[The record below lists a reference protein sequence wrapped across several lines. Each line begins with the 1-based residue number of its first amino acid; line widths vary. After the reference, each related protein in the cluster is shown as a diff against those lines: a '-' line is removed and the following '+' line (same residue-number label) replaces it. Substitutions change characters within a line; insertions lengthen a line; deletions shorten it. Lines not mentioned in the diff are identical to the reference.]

1 MSSLLRVW
9 CVAML
14 CGVCANAVAAEM
26 PRIVQDQGRYSL
38 YVDGK
43 PYFILGGQIHNSSAW
58 PAVLPE
64 VWPALEFIHANTVE
78 APVYW
83 EQLEAQPGQFDFA
96 NVDAV
101 IDGARAHKL
110 HVVFLWFATWKNARC
125 HYVPDWIKT
134 DTVHYPRLVDANGR
148 LTDSL
153 SPLGTATLE
162 ADEHAFAALM
172 HHIKQVDGDQHTVLM
187 VQVENESG
195 SLDSVRDFSPLAQK
209 LYTSAV
215 PEELLRKL
223 SLRAGTWE
231 QVFGS
236 SAAEKFQAYEVARYI
251 DQVAAAGKH
260 EYALPMYVNVWIR
273 SPDDLEPDPPRSYP
287 SGGATDVV
295 LDLWKAVTPSIDLI
309 GPDMY
314 GSGDSNYRHVMS
326 AYRRP
331 DNALFVPENNNEAVF
346 ARYPFTVLG
355 EGGIGFTVWG
365 IDHVNTRTDIEQP
378 TAAAF
383 PELIPFERTF
393 RLLSSMT
400 PEELSRLTFA
410 GLVKTS
416 LEGEDATTHVMEF
429 GKWKAIATYGRHD
442 SGGKSPTTQP
452 TGVVLVAQLSRMSFL
467 VTGFGARIE
476 FNLAHPGLKERWQIM
491 KVEEGVYEGGPWKV
505 RRLLNGD
512 ECDFGVEF
520 GDEGRIIHMKLG
532 TY

>member
-1 MSSLLRVW
+1 MGSVTFGS
-9 CVAML
+9 
-14 CGVCANAVAAEM
+14 EI
-26 PRIVQDQGRYSL
+26 PRIVEDHGRHAL
-38 YVDGK
+38 YVDGQ
-43 PYFILGGQIHNSSAW
+43 PYFVLGGQIHNSSAW
-58 PAVLPE
+58 PAVLPQ

-83 EQLEAQPGQFDFA
+83 EQLEPQPGKFDFT

-101 IDGARAHKL
+101 IRQARDHKM
-110 HVVFLWFATWKNARC
+110 HVIFLWFGTWKNARC
-125 HYVPDWIKT
+125 HYVPEWIKS
-134 DTVHYPRLVDANGR
+134 DTVRYPRLVDANGR

-153 SPLGTATLE
+153 SPFGTATLD

-172 HHIKQVDGDQHTVLM
+172 HHIKQEDGDQRTVLM
-187 VQVENESG
+187 VQVENEAG
-195 SLDSVRDFSPLAQK
+195 SLDSVRDFSPAAEK

-215 PEELLRKL
+215 PEELVRRLNLR
-223 SLRAGTWE
+223 SGTWA

-236 SAAEKFQAYEVARYI
+236 SAAEKFQAYAVARYI
-251 DQVAAAGKH
+251 DQVAAAGKR
-260 EYALPMYVNVWIR
+260 EYPLPMYVNVWIR

-295 LDLWKAVTPSIDLI
+295 LDLWKATAHSIDLI

-314 GSGDSNYRHVMS
+314 GSGDANYRSVMS

-346 ARYPFTVLG
+346 SRYPFTVLG

-378 TAAAF
+378 TSAAF
-383 PELIPFERTF
+383 PELVPFERTF
-393 RLLSSMT
+393 RLLASMHA
-400 PEELSRLTFA
+400 ELSRLTFE
-410 GLVKTS
+410 GKVKTS
-416 LEGEDATTHVMEF
+416 LEGEDASTHVMEF
-429 GKWKAIATYGRHD
+429 GDWKAIATFGRHE
-442 SGGKSPTTQP
+442 SNANSASTEP
-452 TGVVLVAQLSRMSFL
+452 TGVLLVAQLGPNEFL

-476 FNLAHPGLKERWQIM
+476 FILAHPGLTERWQIM
-491 KVEEGVYEGGPWKV
+491 KAEEGIYVDGRWKV

-512 ECDFGVEF
+512 ECDFGVDF
-520 GDEGRIIHMKLG
+520 GEAGRIVHFRLG

>member
-1 MSSLLRVW
+1 MSSLLRMCGV
-9 CVAML
+9 VMI
-14 CGVCANAVAAEM
+14 CGVCGNAVASEM
-26 PRIVQDQGRYSL
+26 PKIVQDHGRYSL
-38 YVDGK
+38 YVDGE

-58 PAVLPE
+58 PAVLPQ

-83 EQLEAQPGQFDFA
+83 EQLEPKPGQFDFT

-101 IDGARAHKL
+101 VGQAREHNL
-110 HVVFLWFATWKNARC
+110 HVIFLWFGTWKNARC

-153 SPLGTATLE
+153 SPLGTATLD
-162 ADEHAFAALM
+162 ADERAFAALM
-172 HHIKQVDGDQHTVLM
+172 RHIRQADEDRHTVLM

-195 SLDSVRDFSPLAQK
+195 SLDSVRDFSPVAQK
-209 LYTSAV
+209 LYASPV
-215 PEELLRKL
+215 PEELVGKLTLRP
-223 SLRAGTWE
+223 GTWE

-236 SAAEKFQAYEVARYI
+236 SAAEKFQAYAVAHYI
-251 DQVAAAGKH
+251 DQVAAAGKR
-260 EYALPMYVNVWIR
+260 EYPLPMYVNVWIR

-295 LDLWKAVTPSIDLI
+295 LDLWKAVTHSIDLI

-314 GSGDSNYRHVMS
+314 GSGDNNYRRVVS
-326 AYRRP
+326 TYRRP
-331 DNALFVPENNNEAVF
+331 DNALFVPENNNEAIF

-365 IDHVNTRTDIEQP
+365 VDHVNLRTDIEQP
-378 TAAAF
+378 TAVNF
-383 PELIPFERTF
+383 LELLPFERAF
-393 RLLSSMT
+393 RLLSSMHH
-400 PEELSRLTFA
+400 EISRLTFA
-410 GLVKTS
+410 GKVKAS
-416 LEGEDATTHVMEF
+416 LEGEDATTHIMEF
-429 GKWKAIATYGRHD
+429 GNWKAIAIFGRHP
-442 SGGKSPTTQP
+442 SSGKSTGNQP
-452 TGVVLVAQLSRMSFL
+452 TGVLLVAQLSPDEFM
-467 VTGFGARIE
+467 VTGFDARIE
-476 FNLAHPGLKERWQIM
+476 FNLSHPGPKERWQII

-512 ECDFGVEF
+512 ECDFGVDF
-520 GDEGRIIHMKLG
+520 GDQGRIIHVKLG

>member
-1 MSSLLRVW
+1 MSLLLRGWWAAVLCW
-9 CVAML
+9 VCV
-14 CGVCANAVAAEM
+14 NAVASEM
-26 PRIVQDQGRYSL
+26 PRIVEDHGRFSL
-38 YVDGK
+38 YVDGE

-58 PAVLPE
+58 PAVLPQ

-83 EQLEAQPGQFDFA
+83 EQLEPQPGHFDFA

-101 IDGARAHKL
+101 LDGARAHKL
-110 HVVFLWFATWKNARC
+110 HVIFLWFGTWKNARC

-148 LTDSL
+148 RTDSL

-162 ADEHAFAALM
+162 ADKHAFAALM
-172 HHIKQVDGDQHTVLM
+172 HHIKQVDGGQHTVLM
-187 VQVENESG
+187 MQVENESG
-195 SLDSVRDFSPLAQK
+195 SLDAVRDFSPFAQK
-209 LYTSAV
+209 LYESAV
-215 PEELLRKL
+215 PEELIQKL
-223 SLRAGTWE
+223 NLRAGTWA

-236 SAAEKFQAYEVARYI
+236 SAAEKFQAYSVSRYI

-295 LDLWKAVTPSIDLI
+295 LDLWKAVTHSIDLI

-314 GSGDSNYRHVMS
+314 GSGDNNYRRVMA

-331 DNALFVPENNNEAVF
+331 DNPLFVPENNNEAIF

-355 EGGIGFTVWG
+355 EEGIGFTVWG
-365 IDHVNTRTDIEQP
+365 VDHVNTRTDIEPP

-383 PELIPFERTF
+383 AELVPFERTF
-393 RLLSSMT
+393 RLLSSMHR
-400 PEELSRLTFA
+400 ELSRLTFA
-410 GLVKTS
+410 GKVKTS
-416 LEGEDATTHVMEF
+416 LEGEDTATHIMEF
-429 GKWKAIATYGRHD
+429 GNWKAIATFGRHE
-442 SGGKSPTTQP
+442 SGGKPASNQP
-452 TGVVLVAQLSRMSFL
+452 TGAVLVAQLSADEFL
-467 VTGFGARIE
+467 VTGFSTRIE
-476 FNLAHPGLKERWQIM
+476 FNLAHPGLNERWQIM
-491 KVEEGVYEGGPWKV
+491 KVEEGVYEDGEWKV

-512 ECDFGVEF
+512 ECDFGVDF
-520 GDEGRIIHMKLG
+520 GEEGRIIHIKLG

>member
-1 MSSLLRVW
+1 MSFLLRVW
-9 CVAML
+9 CVAVL
-14 CGVCANAVAAEM
+14 CGVYSTAVASEM
-26 PRIVQDQGRYSL
+26 PRIVQDQGRHGL
-38 YVDGK
+38 YVDGE

-58 PAVLPE
+58 PAVLPQ

-83 EQLEAQPGQFDFA
+83 EQLELQPGQFDFT
-96 NVDAV
+96 NVDAIIEQARVHKMHV
-101 IDGARAHKL
+101 I
-110 HVVFLWFATWKNARC
+110 FLWFGTWKNARC

-172 HHIKQVDGDQHTVLM
+172 RHIKQVDGDQHTVLM

-195 SLDSVRDFSPLAQK
+195 SLDAVRDFSPLAQK
-209 LYTSAV
+209 FYSSAV
-215 PEELLRKL
+215 PEEVVQKL
-223 SLRAGTWE
+223 NLRAGTWE

-236 SAAEKFQAYEVARYI
+236 SAAEKFQAYSVAHFI

-260 EYALPMYVNVWIR
+260 EYPLPMYVNVWIR
-273 SPDDLEPDPPRSYP
+273 APDDLEPDPPRSYP

-295 LDLWKAVTPSIDLI
+295 LDLWKAVTHSIDLI

-314 GSGDSNYRHVMS
+314 GSGDSNYRRVMS
-326 AYRRP
+326 AYRRS
-331 DNALFVPENNNEAVF
+331 DNALFVPENNNEATF

-365 IDHVNTRTDIEQP
+365 IDHVNIRTDVEP
-378 TAAAF
+378 ATAAAF
-383 PELIPFERTF
+383 PELVPFERTF
-393 RLLSSMT
+393 RLLSSMHQ
-400 PEELSRLTFA
+400 ELSRLTFE
-410 GLVKTS
+410 GRVKTS
-416 LEGEDATTHVMEF
+416 LEGEEAITHVMEF
-429 GKWKAIATYGRHD
+429 GNWKAIATFGRHET
-442 SGGKSPTTQP
+442 GGKSGSNQP
-452 TGVVLVAQLSRMSFL
+452 AGVVLVAQLSANEFL

-476 FNLAHPGLKERWQIM
+476 FNLAHPGPRERWQIM
-491 KVEEGVYEGGPWKV
+491 KVEEGVYERGTWKA

-512 ECDFGVEF
+512 ECDFGVDF
-520 GDEGRIIHMKLG
+520 GDDGRIIHMRLG